1 MRIAFIT
8 TVLLTLVGL
17 LFKIQHWPG
26 AGIIC
31 VLGFFTLFVLMIV
44 SGIKSLGSK
53 VKRPLNGAER
63 LVAAWLLL
71 ALLFKIQHWP
81 GGGILLVV
89 TLTTLALK
97 YFAGLWALLNSGQ
110 AEESRPSPASFAL
123 GFCYSVLII
132 GILFKTQQWPG
143 GDLQVMVGLF
153 SAIPVHV
160 WHWFSVKGAEPSY
173 TWHADTVLRG
183 IWLLGWGALILI

>member
-1 MRIAFIT
+1 MRIAFIST
-8 TVLLTLVGL
+8 ALLTLVGL
-17 LFKIQHWPG
+17 LFKIQHLPG

-44 SGIKSLGSK
+44 SGIKSFGSK

-89 TLTTLALK
+89 TLTTLALM

-110 AEESRPSPASFAL
+110 AEESRPAPASFAL
-123 GFCYSVLII
+123 GFSYSVLII
-132 GILFKTQQWPG
+132 GVLFKTQHWPG
-143 GDLQVMVGLF
+143 GDLQIMVGLF
-153 SAIPVHV
+153 SAIPVQI
-160 WHWFSVKGAEPSY
+160 WHWFSVKDTEPSY
-173 TWHADTVLRG
+173 TWHADTVLRA